1 MVRKDRW
8 GSEMLVLGAGTRVC
22 VLSICVLNLSA
33 WGQGRLNGL
42 VRDARGGEPL
52 ARVECVLACG
62 GNVLTARTGLDGRFA
77 FEAPTLPE
85 CTMTLSA
92 VGYRPLRTPLAGAVE
107 LDLAMTPDSLGRR
120 DSVEVREGPFD
131 VTQSASPSER
141 TLTGAEMKNLA
152 GVLVDDPLRAVQ
164 SLPGVASSNDF
175 AAQFSVRG
183 SAFDRVGL
191 YVDGVLMHNPFHT
204 VQNHQDTGSLSMLQA
219 DLVEE
224 MTLHAGAPPAMYQDR
239 SASVLDVRLREGS
252 REGVAVR
259 MNLGVTGA
267 AVIAEGPLG
276 RESRGSWLV
285 SMRRSYLQYL
295 LRRVPEASSMAFG
308 FADLQGKLAYD
319 LSKSQSVTLSIM
331 DGRSDL
337 DRTRARTTLGVNGIM
352 EAGHHVTGVSLGWRY
367 APTAA
372 VQITNRLAWMRERSD
387 AKNPLELLL
396 AGQGYGEAVWN
407 PSLVWSWNAKAPLQ
421 AGGSFRR
428 LHDDGFSA
436 IYNFNPLAV
445 RRRDNWH
452 GTALR
457 SGGYVQQDWV
467 GGPLTLTAG
476 VRTDSYSAV
485 DAPAIS
491 PHASALLRV
500 GATTRLQVAWSQAVQ
515 YPALQLLLIENTG
528 NRFLLP
534 ERANHTVAAVEQT
547 LGQRTRLRAEFFY
560 RAERDLIRQPLQE
573 ARLLAGG
580 LIFHPPAIAPYMN
593 SERGIARGAEIF
605 LQRRTAN
612 RVSGWVSYGY
622 VLTSM
627 RDGVTGAAYP
637 SDFEQRHTVNAYGSY
652 RLKPTMNLS
661 GRYSYGSNFP
671 IPGYFRRTAPD
682 TYFLDTRKNALRLP
696 AYHRAD
702 VRVNKVFQWGSW
714 RSTLFVEVANLTNH
728 ENTTYDYFNGF
739 DSRTAQAYPR
749 LLKLFPIVPAAGLM
763 LEWDARLRK

>member
-1 MVRKDRW
+1 MNFSVQAQ
-8 GSEMLVLGAGTRVC
+8 GQLG
-22 VLSICVLNLSA
+22 
-33 WGQGRLNGL
+33 GL
-42 VRDARGGEPL
+42 VRDAQGGEPL
-52 ARVECVLACG
+52 ARVECVLTCG
-62 GNVLTARTGLDGRFA
+62 SELVTYRTGLDGRFA
-77 FEAPTLPE
+77 FGTGAVSGCSVTF
-85 CTMTLSA
+85 SA
-92 VGYRPLRTPLAGAVE
+92 VGYRPLRISVAGPSE
-107 LDLAMTPDSLGRR
+107 LELAMTPDSLGRR
-120 DSVEVREGPFD
+120 DSVEVVEGPFD
-131 VTQSASPSER
+131 LTQTASPSER

-164 SLPGVASSNDF
+164 ALPGVASSNDF

-183 SAFDRVGL
+183 SAFERVGL

-224 MTLHAGAPPAMYQDR
+224 MTLHAGAPPAVYQDR

-252 REGVAVR
+252 REGAAVR
-259 MNLGVTGA
+259 INLGVTGA

-276 RESRGSWLV
+276 RASRGSWLA

-308 FADLQGKLAYD
+308 FSDIQGKLAYD
-319 LSKSQSVTLSIM
+319 LSKSQNLTLSFM

-337 DRTRARTTLGVNGIM
+337 DRTRAQATLGVNGIM
-352 EAGHHVTGVSLGWRY
+352 EADHHVTGLNLGWRY
-367 APTAA
+367 APVTA
-372 VQITNRLAWMRERSD
+372 VQVTNRLAWIRERSD
-387 AKNPLELLL
+387 ARNPLELYLV
-396 AGQGYGEAVWN
+396 GQGYGEWVWN
-407 PSLVWSWNAKAPLQ
+407 PSLVWSWNSKSPLQ

-428 LHDDGFSA
+428 LHDDGFLA

-452 GTALR
+452 GTGVR
-457 SGGYVQQDWV
+457 SGGYVQQDWS

-476 VRTDSYSAV
+476 VRTDTYSAV
-485 DAPAIS
+485 SAPAVS
-491 PHASALLRV
+491 PHASAVVRV
-500 GATTRLQVAWSQAVQ
+500 GPATRLQMAWSQAVQ
-515 YPALQLLLIENTG
+515 YPALQLLLTENTG
-528 NRFLLP
+528 NPFLLP
-534 ERANHTVAAVEQT
+534 ERANHVVAAVEQT

-560 RAERDLIRQPLQE
+560 RAERDLIRQPLLE
-573 ARLLAGG
+573 ARLLASGS
-580 LIFHPPAIAPYMN
+580 IFHPPAIAPYLN

-637 SDFEQRHTVNAYGSY
+637 SDFEQRHTVNAYASY
-652 RLKPTMNLS
+652 RVRPSVNLS
-661 GRYSYGSNFP
+661 ARYSYGSNFP
-671 IPGYFRRTAPD
+671 IPGYFRQTVPG
-682 TYFLDTRKNALRLP
+682 TYYLDTRKNALRLP
-696 AYHRAD
+696 SYQRVD
-702 VRVNKVFQWGSW
+702 VRANKVFQWHSW

-728 ENTTYDYFNGF
+728 ENVTYDYFNGF

-749 LLKLFPIVPAAGLM
+749 FLKLFPIVPAAGLM
-763 LEWDARLRK
+763 LEWDARLRRR